1 MLLETISC
9 KINLEV
15 SSIRIWTNKKYL
27 LLYQKDQKKKKRKTE
42 QGQKIAMGKIPNNL
56 HVQARKDLVS
66 ALQWCFV
73 KQNNGKR

>member
-15 SSIRIWTNKKYL
+15 SSIRIWTNKKNL
-27 LLYQKDQKKKKRKTE
+27 LWYQKDKKRREK
-42 QGQKIAMGKIPNNL
+42 QSKAKKVAMGKIPNNL

>member
-15 SSIRIWTNKKYL
+15 SSIRIWTNKKNL
-27 LLYQKDQKKKKRKTE
+27 LLYQKDKKRREK
-42 QGQKIAMGKIPNNL
+42 QSKAKKVAMGKIPNNL